1 MHFSLLWSEY
11 LGLSKWRFTL
21 IRIIPALAITVLLCW
36 AAIIVFG
43 NVSFHHIRGQDNDT
57 WNLWIFGIA
66 VLLYLI
72 LILYIADKVHVSSH
86 FIKLLADPKIEVD
99 WPDDVKKTYQNK
111 YGLPEEVVN
120 NRILLDF
127 INDHTS
133 VPNKFIY
140 YPFFCLFLIIMSRN
154 YYFDNWPTTPFVL
167 SIYAFLT
174 LISAI
179 RLRAAALYARDRILE
194 KLNDCYTSPVPFYE
208 KWHKNS
214 DRAGKLKSSIDE
226 IREFK
231 EGIYRPLAYH
241 PMVLN
246 LLVPFSS
253 IGGIYLIEYLI

>member
-1 MHFSLLWSEY
+1 M
-11 LGLSKWRFTL
+11 
-21 IRIIPALAITVLLCW
+21 
-36 AAIIVFG
+36 
-43 NVSFHHIRGQDNDT
+43 
-57 WNLWIFGIA
+57 
-66 VLLYLI
+66 I

-86 FIKLLADPKIEVD
+86 FIKLLANPKIEVD
-99 WPDDVKKTYQNK
+99 WPEDVKKTYINK
-111 YGLPEEVVN
+111 YGLPEEVVK

-154 YYFDNWPTTPFVL
+154 YYFDNWSTTPFVL
-167 SIYAFLT
+167 SVYAFFAFLT

-179 RLRAAALYARDRILE
+179 RLRVAAQYARERILE
-194 KLNDCYTSPVPFYE
+194 KLNDCYASPVPFYE

-214 DRAGKLKSSIDE
+214 DRAGKLKSFIDE

-231 EGIYRPLAYH
+231 EGVYSPLA
-241 PMVLN
+241 MVLN
-246 LLVPFSS
+246 SLVPFSS